1 MEKAL
6 MKSELKKHV
15 AAIRISDKVGL
26 LPRKMWNVLLLN
38 AYDSLLTERKHSI
51 SVSLLSEIIG
61 YNSNG
66 YHELRASLKKLRT
79 IDIEWDVGSGCTVKG
94 MWCPE
99 IAGSTMLA
107 ASKIKDGIL
116 TYEFSS
122 LLSELLH
129 EPEIYQ
135 KINISQ
141 QKLFT
146 ASYSLSLWEN
156 CIRYIGVGKTGFE
169 DIEQWRKLLGATQKS
184 YDIFKVFNQ
193 KVLQPAI
200 KEINQVSSIE
210 IELLQQKSGRKV
222 TNIGFLVKQK
232 KQIQLAIPEVINEL
246 KSTKEYD
253 DLISLGIQ
261 HIQAI
266 AWLQEHDIKYI
277 RSKIDL
283 TNDLHSKGKIK
294 NSVSG
299 FLVSAIKGD
308 YKSEKEI
315 LKEKQEKEKLIR
327 LDEERNKRKEEII
340 RKAGLEFS
348 KLEKEKYLLS
358 LTDEQK
364 KNLLKEVLEEVSLDG
379 YAVDHIKKRGLESP
393 SASLPIIN
401 RIPDYSVRKIEFVSK
416 KLKESGF

>member
-1 MEKAL
+1 MTDVL
-6 MKSELKKHV
+6 MKNELKKHV

-61 YNSNG
+61 YNSKG
-66 YHELRASLKKLRT
+66 YNELRSSLKKLRT
-79 IDIEWDVGSGCTVKG
+79 IDIEWDVGNGCTVKG

-99 IAGSTMLA
+99 VAGSTMLA
-107 ASKIKDGIL
+107 SSKIKDGIL

-122 LLSELLH
+122 LLAELLH

-141 QKLFT
+141 QKLFS
-146 ASYSLSLWEN
+146 ASYSLALWEN
-156 CIRYIGVGKTGFE
+156 CIRFLGVGKTGLSE
-169 DIEQWRKLLGATQKS
+169 ISEWKMLLGATNKT
-184 YDIFKVFNQ
+184 YDEFKYFN
-193 KVLQPAI
+193 KYVLMPSI
-200 KEINQVSSIE
+200 NEINKVSSIE
-210 IELLQQKSGRKV
+210 VELLQQKNGRKI
-222 TNIGFLVKQK
+222 THIGFLVKQK
-232 KQIQLAIPEVINEL
+232 KQIQLAIPEVINEI

-253 DLISLGIQ
+253 DLIGLGIQ

-283 TNDLHSKGKIK
+283 ANDLYNKGRIK
-294 NSVSG
+294 TSLSG
-299 FLVSAIKGD
+299 FLVSAINKD
-308 YKSEKEI
+308 YKSERELI
-315 LKEKQEKEKLIR
+315 QEKQEKEKKIR
-327 LDEERNKRKEEII
+327 LEEERIKRKEEAIS
-340 RKAGLEFS
+340 KAGLEFS
-348 KLEKEKYLLS
+348 KLEKEKFLQS
-358 LTDEQK
+358 LTEDQK
-364 KNLLKEVLEEVSLDG
+364 EKLLQEVLEEVSLDS
-379 YAVDHIKKRGLESP
+379 YAVAHIKKKGLESP

-401 RIPDYSVRKIEFVSK
+401 RITDFSTRKNEFISK